1 MNNLMLGAKRLT
13 KEKTEMTKVN
23 GNGGDRT
30 NLEALKAYYEALN
43 TKRAGKEEKAQ
54 EAKPVINFTGTEK
67 VEASALDAT
76 AAQIWGVQL
85 SKVDKSDAATQK
97 RIEQYFNTPF
107 MEKLDELQGIE
118 PEDNFAA
125 YAMANVK
132 GVDHDKLAK
141 YMDKPL
147 GEETASGVTEFLDA
161 LV

>member
-1 MNNLMLGAKRLT
+1 MN
-13 KEKTEMTKVN
+13 KVN
-23 GNGGDRT
+23 GNGG
-30 NLEALKAYYEALN
+30 NKQNVEALKAYYEALSS
-43 TKRAGKEEKAQ
+43 KRANKEEKAQ

-107 MEKLDELQGIE
+107 MAKLDELQGIE

>member
-1 MNNLMLGAKRLT
+1 
-13 KEKTEMTKVN
+13 MTKVN

-85 SKVDKSDAATQK
+85 SKVDKSEAATQR

-107 MEKLDELQGIE
+107 MSKLNELQGIE
-118 PEDNFAA
+118 AEDNFAA

-132 GVDHDKLAK
+132 GVDPDKLAK

-147 GEETASGVTEFLDA
+147 GEETAAGVTEFLDA

>member
-1 MNNLMLGAKRLT
+1 MNNLMQYANRLT

-23 GNGGDRT
+23 GNGGNNQ

-43 TKRAGKEEKAQ
+43 AKKAGKEEKA
-54 EAKPVINFTGTEK
+54 ESAKPVINFKGTEK

-85 SKVDKSDAATQK
+85 SKVDKSEAATQK

-107 MEKLDELQGIE
+107 MAKLDELQGIE

-125 YAMANVK
+125 YAMANIK
-132 GVDHDKLAK
+132 GVDPDKLAK
-141 YMDKPL
+141 YLDKPL
-147 GEETASGVTEFLDA
+147 GNETSVGVTEFLDA

>member
-1 MNNLMLGAKRLT
+1 MN
-13 KEKTEMTKVN
+13 KVN
-23 GNGGDRT
+23 GNGG
-30 NLEALKAYYEALN
+30 NKQNVEALKAYYEALGS
-43 TKRAGKEEKAQ
+43 KRANKEEKAQ

-107 MEKLDELQGIE
+107 MAKLDELQGIE

-132 GVDHDKLAK
+132 GVDHEKLTK
-141 YMDKPL
+141 YMSKPL
-147 GEETASGVTEFLDA
+147 SEETAAGVTEFLDA

>member
-1 MNNLMLGAKRLT
+1 
-13 KEKTEMTKVN
+13 MTKVN

-85 SKVDKSDAATQK
+85 SKVDKSEAATQR
-97 RIEQYFNTPF
+97 RIEQYFNTSF
-107 MEKLDELQGIE
+107 MSKLNELQGIE
-118 PEDNFAA
+118 AEDNFAA

-132 GVDHDKLAK
+132 GVDPDKLAK

-147 GEETASGVTEFLDA
+147 GEETAAGVTEFLDA

>member
-1 MNNLMLGAKRLT
+1 
-13 KEKTEMTKVN
+13 MTKVN
-23 GNGGDRT
+23 GNGGDKT

-43 TKRAGKEEKAQ
+43 TKKAGKEEKAQ
-54 EAKPVINFTGTEK
+54 EAKPVVSFKTEK

-85 SKVDKSDAATQK
+85 SKVDKSEAATTKKLSKVDKSEAATTK

-107 MEKLDELQGIE
+107 MASLDELQGIE
-118 PEDNFAA
+118 AEDNFAA

-132 GVDHDKLAK
+132 GVDPDKFAK
-141 YMDKPL
+141 YMNKPL
-147 GEETASGVTEFLDA
+147 GQETAAGVTEFLDA

>member
-1 MNNLMLGAKRLT
+1 MLGAKRLT

-85 SKVDKSDAATQK
+85 SKVDKSEAATQR

-107 MEKLDELQGIE
+107 MSKLNELQGIE
-118 PEDNFAA
+118 AEDNFAA

-132 GVDHDKLAK
+132 GVDPDKLAK

-147 GEETASGVTEFLDA
+147 GEETAAGVTEFLDA

>member
-1 MNNLMLGAKRLT
+1 MNNLMLNADRLT

-23 GNGGDRT
+23 GNGGDKQ

-43 TKRAGKEEKAQ
+43 AKKAGKEEKT
-54 EAKPVINFTGTEK
+54 ESAKPVISFKGAEGIQ
-67 VEASALDAT
+67 ASALDAT

-85 SKVDKSDAATQK
+85 SKVDKSEAATTK

-107 MEKLDELQGIE
+107 MASLDELQGIE
-118 PEDNFAA
+118 AEDNFAA
-125 YAMANVK
+125 YAMSNIK
-132 GVDHDKLAK
+132 GVDPDKLAK

-147 GEETASGVTEFLDA
+147 GNETAAGVTEFLDA

>member
-1 MNNLMLGAKRLT
+1 
-13 KEKTEMTKVN
+13 MTKVN
-23 GNGGDRT
+23 GNGGDKT

-43 TKRAGKEEKAQ
+43 TKKAGKDEKAQ
-54 EAKPVINFTGTEK
+54 EAKPVVSFKAEK

-85 SKVDKSDAATQK
+85 SKVDKSEAATTK

-107 MEKLDELQGIE
+107 MASLDELQGIE
-118 PEDNFAA
+118 AEDNFAA

-132 GVDHDKLAK
+132 GVDPDKFAK
-141 YMDKPL
+141 YMNKPL
-147 GEETASGVTEFLDA
+147 GQETAAGVTEFLDA

>member
-1 MNNLMLGAKRLT
+1 MN
-13 KEKTEMTKVN
+13 KVN
-23 GNGGDRT
+23 GNGG
-30 NLEALKAYYEALN
+30 NKQNVEVLKAYYDALSAR
-43 TKRAGKEEKAQ
+43 KAAKEEKADN
-54 EAKPVINFTGTEK
+54 AKPVINFTGTEK

-85 SKVDKSDAATQK
+85 SKVDKSEAATQR

-107 MEKLDELQGIE
+107 MSKLNELQGIE
-118 PEDNFAA
+118 AEDNFAA

-132 GVDHDKLAK
+132 GVDPDKLAK

-147 GEETASGVTEFLDA
+147 GEETAAGVTEFLDA